1 MFMGTPHRGSDIAA
15 AAKSL
20 SRLINFGLSLSGTS
34 VMTGLMRTD
43 LFKLLSHEST
53 QLGDI
58 NESFVHR
65 LENIVIM
72 SCFETEIPG
81 GLQHLVSMD

>member
-1 MFMGTPHRGSDIAA
+1 MGTPHRGSDIAA
-15 AAKSL
+15 ASKPL

-34 VMTGLMRTD
+34 VVTGLMRTD
-43 LFKLLSHEST
+43 LFRLLSHEST

-65 LENIVIM
+65 LEDIVIM
-72 SCFETEIPG
+72 SCFETEIPR
-81 GLQHLVSMD
+81 GLQHLVSKD